1 MKSNKTIIYIIL
13 FVLIILGA
21 TLLYGELSQN
31 YEINQ
36 KTEEKTAVTSE
47 KPKQKALDFEV
58 FSENG
63 ESVTLSEKTGKP
75 VVINFWATWCGP
87 CRAEL
92 PAFESM
98 YKKYQ
103 DKVEFMMV
111 NLTDGMREKK
121 EDVKAFITDNNYS
134 FPVFYDSNQSAAYVY
149 NITSVPLT
157 VFVDADGNIDNYRVG
172 GLRENDLEEYIQNL
186 IK

>member
-1 MKSNKTIIYIIL
+1 MKSNRIIIYIIL
-13 FVLIILGA
+13 FVLVISGA
-21 TLLYGELSQN
+21 ALLYGELSEN
-31 YEINQ
+31 YQINQ
-36 KTEEKTAVTSE
+36 KTEEKSE

-63 ESVTLSEKTGKP
+63 ESVKLSEKSGKP

-87 CRAEL
+87 CREEL
-92 PAFESM
+92 PAFENM

-121 EDVKAFITDNNYS
+121 EDVKDFITKNNYS
-134 FPVFYDSNQSAAYVY
+134 FPVYYDTNQNAAYMY
-149 NITSVPLT
+149 NMTSVPVT

-172 GLRENDLEEYIQNL
+172 GLRENKLKEYIEQL
-186 IK
+186 MK